1 MNSTNSTR
9 LLRFSAFSGVSALA
23 FGAALFAAS
32 ALGGCASDC
41 KEVDGK
47 TVCEAESLVQYRGD
61 TVNLPD
67 QPYTAGQRLRVKVQ
81 GGNVRLGTAAQASVT
96 VAATAPAGTITSFCV
111 PIVALKAEEKDA
123 AASQMKNNVS
133 CTAEVANG
141 EVVLNV
147 FRTGDRDSSLS
158 AQLSIGVP
166 ADFTGPVTVE
176 TENGDVSL
184 AGVRGAVDVSVTGI
198 GTIGVYPAAAI
209 PATDPGRLYTNHGDI
224 QLTLP
229 AGSNL
234 SITAKASDTGE
245 VFNNTGIT
253 PVEGSTA
260 QAATFVVG
268 TGGQNWALQSDFGDI
283 EISNQ

>member
-1 MNSTNSTR
+1 MNSTR
-9 LLRFSAFSGVSALA
+9 LLRLPALSVLSL
-23 FGAALFAAS
+23 GAVLLAS
-32 ALGGCASDC
+32 ASLGGCASDC

-47 TVCEAESLVQYRGD
+47 TVCEAETLVQYRGE
-61 TVNLPD
+61 TVNLAN

-81 GGNVRLGTAAQASVT
+81 GGNVRLGSAAQASIT

-111 PIVALKAEEKDA
+111 PIVALKADEKDA

-133 CTAEVANG
+133 CTAEVKDG

-147 FRTGDRDSSLS
+147 FRTGERDSSLS

-176 TENGDVSL
+176 TENGDISL
-184 AGVRGAVDVSVTGI
+184 AGVRGAIDAVVTGI

-209 PATDPGRLYTNHGDI
+209 PASDPGRLYTKHGDI
-224 QLTLP
+224 QFKIP

-234 SITAKASDTGE
+234 AVTAQTDSTGE
-245 VFNNTGIT
+245 VFNNTGLT

-260 QAATFVVG
+260 QAMTLVVG
-268 TGGQNWALQSDFGDI
+268 TGGQTWALQSDFGDV
-283 EISNQ
+283 EVSNQ